1 MQYDASG
8 GAASRGRLIFL
19 MGPSGSGKD
28 SLIDAAR
35 ERLFAQGVEV
45 ARRVITRSA
54 EAKGEAALGVSVE
67 RFEAMREAGAFALDW
82 QANGLSYGI
91 PAQLDAWLAMGR
103 SVLVNGSRAY
113 LASARQRYPDLVAV
127 GLTVS
132 QQALRQRL
140 LARGRESSEEIEQRL
155 SRNFR
160 LQAYDPGVHVV
171 DNSGSL
177 ASAVEALL
185 ALLRSE
191 GVIAE
196 APGKKPTCKMPD

>member
-28 SLIDAAR
+28 SLLEAAR
-35 ERLFAQGVEV
+35 ERLFVQGVEI

-54 EAKGEAALGVSVE
+54 EAKGEAAHGVSAE

-82 QANGLSYGI
+82 QANGLRYGI
-91 PAQLDAWLAMGR
+91 PVQLDAWLAAGR

-113 LASARQRYPDLVAV
+113 LPIARQCYPDLVAV
-127 GLTVS
+127 GLVVS
-132 QQALRQRL
+132 PQVLRQRL
-140 LARGRESSEEIEQRL
+140 LARGRESTEQIEQRL
-155 SRNFR
+155 ARNSR

-171 DNSGSL
+171 DNSGPL
-177 ASAVEALL
+177 DGAVEALVD
-185 ALLRSE
+185 LLRAE
-191 GVIAE
+191 GIIADTQ
-196 APGKKPTCKMPD
+196 GKRPSA